1 MGNNKMQ
8 RLIHLYAKEC
18 AVYSISDY
26 SARLLKK
33 KKKVKSSRKSKE
45 CNINLIN
52 ITFSFVFV
60 ICKLNT
66 ASAF

>member
-26 SARLLKK
+26 LARLLK